1 MSYTSPVMQLGDSY
15 VGFAGEFNKWV
26 PVSPQRFNGLDRN
39 TDSVTISMSGV
50 VGEVIAMRFLV
61 QLKVGSCFLTDSCE

>member
-1 MSYTSPVMQLGDSY
+1 MQLGDSY

-39 TDSVTISMSGV
+39 ADSVTISMSGV
-50 VGEVIAMRFLV
+50 VGEVVEMRFLV
-61 QLKVGSCFLTDSCE
+61 QLKVVLLFLTSCEWDTRFCD

>member
-1 MSYTSPVMQLGDSY
+1 MQLGDSY

-39 TDSVTISMSGV
+39 ADSVTISMSGV
-50 VGEVIAMRFLV
+50 VGEVIEMRFLV
-61 QLKVGSCFLTDSCE
+61 QLKVWVLLFTRCEWNTFCV